1 MESTWFSHLFAC
13 NTVSHAVTFVSK
25 YSGKYL
31 LSLVK
36 VPRVFYFL
44 DSSNNNHCQ
53 TITVRQNVLIHSL
66 GRTGENRRVHNVR
79 FTDFLTGGHESFSV
93 HNFKDNFSLIS
104 K

>member
-13 NTVSHAVTFVSK
+13 NTVSHAVAFVSK

-31 LSLVK
+31 LLLVK
-36 VPRVFYFL
+36 VPRVFHFL

-66 GRTGENRRVHNVR
+66 GRTGESITYGSQTFALRGTKV
-79 FTDFLTGGHESFSV
+79 
-93 HNFKDNFSLIS
+93 SLCIIL
-104 K
+104 KTTFR